1 MVTLTTLTRSSG
13 TLFERVCGCD
23 GFKGQFGADADN
35 HDVRVGPLSV
45 ETNFQIELLA
55 RQWFSALSAVRKTAE
70 DCSEPTTRLTWFLD
84 LKQCAMMDKKVLPV
98 SKLFAAGRAS
108 YSEKGLM
115 NFFFF
120 EKSSLNLFRNKF
132 KVVLAPMKRGFCVR
146 AS

>member
-1 MVTLTTLTRSSG
+1 LVTLTTLTRSSG

-45 ETNFQIELLA
+45 ETDFQIESPA
-55 RQWFSALSAVRKTAE
+55 RQWFSALPAVRKTAE

-84 LKQCAMMDKKVLPV
+84 LKQCAMVDKKVLPV

-108 YSEKGLM
+108 YSKKGLM
-115 NFFFF
+115 NFFQ
-120 EKSSLNLFRNKF
+120 KKKKF
-132 KVVLAPMKRGFCVR
+132 IKPFLE
-146 AS
+146 